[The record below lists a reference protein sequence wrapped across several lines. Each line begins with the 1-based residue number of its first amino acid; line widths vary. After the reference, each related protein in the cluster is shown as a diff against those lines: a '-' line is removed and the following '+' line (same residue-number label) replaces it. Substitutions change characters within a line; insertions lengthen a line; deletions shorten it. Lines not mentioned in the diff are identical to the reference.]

1 MKSKSSDPANIEPI
15 YGAIGMRVRYIREAV
30 GMTQADLAKR
40 CGLTRTSL
48 VNFEGGRQ
56 RCMLHT
62 IEAMAQALNTNP
74 KHLLRGLWT

>member
-1 MKSKSSDPANIEPI
+1 MITAKPVETI
-15 YGAIGMRVRYIREAV
+15 YSAIGMRVRYIREAI
-30 GMTQADLAKR
+30 GMTQQDLAKA

-48 VNFEGGRQ
+48 VNFENGKQ

-62 IEAMAQALNTNP
+62 IEQMAKALNSSP